1 MTIASAGRRRG
12 VVPVLTEAQRLMI
25 AREYVGLNQGELA
38 DRLGVGTA
46 TVQRA
51 ESGKTKPRRTTFM
64 AWSMATGVD
73 LDWLEKGATADDDP
87 DGGGDVVRPKGF
99 EPLTFCAIHR
109 ADVKT
114 HVIRGRFERQ
124 HDAIREDKIA

>member
-1 MTIASAGRRRG
+1 MTTASTRRRG
-12 VVPVLTEAQRLMI
+12 VIPVLTEAQRLMI

-38 DRLGVGTA
+38 ERLGVGTA

-73 LDWLEKGATADDDP
+73 LEWLEKGTTADGDP

-99 EPLTFCAIHR
+99 EPLTFWSGVHPLSEMRLSGSLPFLTPPSKA
-109 ADVKT
+109 A
-114 HVIRGRFERQ
+114 
-124 HDAIREDKIA
+124 